1 LLALDIEVGSDIIKT
16 VLTPLIPELLALAVV
31 VAIRIALSLSLSRD
45 ISVESENQ

>member
-31 VAIRIALSLSLSRD
+31 VAIRIALVFVTGYWRR
-45 ISVESENQ
+45 I